1 MTSDESYL
9 EMKIYPV
16 MKVIVVREV
25 ITCEL
30 QNDKKF
36 YAVKNVEI
44 RMYADIHHLCAF
56 YEY

>member
-25 ITCEL
+25 ITCDAEL
-30 QNDKKF
+30 QNDKIFTQLKML
-36 YAVKNVEI
+36 KS
-44 RMYADIHHLCAF
+44 
-56 YEY
+56 

>member
-1 MTSDESYL
+1 MTSDENYL

-44 RMYADIHHLCAF
+44 SDCW
-56 YEY
+56 

>member
-44 RMYADIHHLCAF
+44 LIYADIHHLCAF